1 MEVQVLE
8 AGCVGCEKTGNG
20 VLCLSTCAHSA
31 HYACCCR
38 VREPRRC
45 PQCFVE
51 LSWLDH
57 ARGVGSRREF
67 LQVME
72 LSFGDVEFKALRPL
86 ELLDVAWNKHQ
97 QSGATRSSGPP
108 KAKRSRQSSSSSSA
122 LYWGAG
128 TGFGGSQTEGVNQS
142 KAKLNLQT
150 KTDQQLTKLLQA
162 LLPHQTDNEQVYRK
176 SQLLPLAHSFLIN
189 GPADVA
195 NRHELYASL
204 LEVLLALGKRPAL
217 APLFVA
223 SGVEDGEAAAASSSL
238 LVKLTRLGE
247 ALLDVHPALA
257 AQCEDVRDAV
267 VYCAAQHPHFIAKM
281 SEIEASIKRVDR
293 GKQRQTLQQATTL
306 AVSSVTAGKPELE
319 ASYKSGLQSM
329 AFRTTCLLD
338 LCEHGTVS
346 HSFVKQGMPQMP
358 LRPGHNPKLR
368 MQRIHSELATLKSSL
383 TVEWNSSVF
392 CIVDENRMDVL
403 QFMIVGP
410 EGTPYQN
417 GCFLFDCLLPLDY
430 PQAPPQVLIQ
440 TTGGGKVRF
449 NPNLYKDGKVC
460 LSLLNT
466 WAGPSWDP
474 KTSTLL
480 QVLISIQSLI
490 MVPDP
495 YFNEPGMESQ
505 RGMEAQSQQYNAA
518 VRYNCIRLA
527 MYDMILHPPFAFDKI
542 CRTHFVLKKNEI
554 KHQFQ
559 VWAREF
565 AQHANAAALSYA
577 SQLPSSAVFN
587 AECNKTLAALEQ
599 LGQQTLFAPLAAAAA
614 VVNASIMLDED
625 QGEETTVMLL
635 DDEEEDEV
643 IVID

>member
-8 AGCVGCEKTGNG
+8 AGCVGCEKTGAG
-20 VLCLSTCAHSA
+20 VLCLSSCAHSA
-31 HYACCCR
+31 HYACCCGAG
-38 VREPRRC
+38 RC
-45 PQCFVE
+45 PLCFVE

-57 ARGVGSRREF
+57 ARGAGSRREF
-67 LQVME
+67 LQAME
-72 LSFGDVEFKALRPL
+72 LSFGDAEFKALRPL
-86 ELLDVAWNKHQ
+86 ELLDAAWSAHQ
-97 QSGATRSSGPP
+97 QSSGSAPP
-108 KAKRSRQSSSSSSA
+108 KAKKARQSSSSAAA

-128 TGFGGSQTEGVNQS
+128 TGFGGSQTEGASQT
-142 KAKLNLQT
+142 KAKLNLQV
-150 KTDQQLTKLLQA
+150 KTDQQLTKLLQG
-162 LLPHQTDNEQVYRK
+162 LLAHQTNNEQVYRK
-176 SQLLPLAHSFLIN
+176 GQLLPLAHAFLIN

-195 NRHELYASL
+195 SRHEVYASL
-204 LEVLLALGKRPAL
+204 LGVLLALGKRPAL

-223 SGVEDGEAAAASSSL
+223 EDDGSL

-247 ALLDVHPALA
+247 ALLEVHPALA
-257 AQCEDVRDAV
+257 AQCQDVRDAV
-267 VYCAAQHPHFIAKM
+267 VHGAAQHPHFAARM
-281 SEIEASIKRVDR
+281 PEIEASIKRVDR
-293 GKQRQTLQQATTL
+293 GKQRQTLQQASTL
-306 AVSSVTAGKPELE
+306 AVSSVTAGKSELE
-319 ASYKSGLQSM
+319 SSYKSGLQSM

-338 LCEHGTVS
+338 LCEQNTVS
-346 HSFVKQGMPQMP
+346 HSFVKQGVPQMAV
-358 LRPGHNPKLR
+358 RTAHNPKLR
-368 MQRIHSELATLKSSL
+368 LQRIHSELATLKSSL

-505 RGMEAQSQQYNAA
+505 RGMEAQSQQYNAT
-518 VRYNCIRLA
+518 VRYHCIRLA
-527 MYDMILHPPFAFDKI
+527 MYDMIAHPPFAFSKI

-554 KHQFQ
+554 KLQLQ
-559 VWAREF
+559 AWAREF
-565 AQHANAAALSYA
+565 AQYSSASAMSYA
-577 SQLPSSAVFN
+577 SLLPSTAMFN

-599 LGQQTLFAPLAAAAA
+599 LGQETLCAPLAAAAA
-614 VVNASIMLDED
+614 EVDTSLMLEEEPKGETTVTLLLDED
-625 QGEETTVMLL
+625 
-635 DDEEEDEV
+635 DEEEV